1 MNFSNKNIII
11 QMSLHISSP
20 TKQYFYNSVSRFAC
34 YFASFC
40 GTWRFIVSFIHFNPL
55 SFERIISYGSNTS
68 FISQI
73 YFLLQVWKRRKFKI
87 QHLCGQF
94 LVQHKK
100 CWFTLENWG
109 GGILNTIFEKVHYIS
124 IQKSY
129 CKLITSQEA
138 NNGYQAAKN
147 GNAKQLSRALSD
159 YLSISNLTRPGVSE
173 R

>member
-1 MNFSNKNIII
+1 MISLAFYHITNKYTWIPPAKMLSFRCHSIFQVLLNNIFTI
-11 QMSLHISSP
+11 QCLDLRAILLLFVAHDALLSLLYI
-20 TKQYFYNSVSRFAC
+20 
-34 YFASFC
+34 
-40 GTWRFIVSFIHFNPL
+40 FNPL

-100 CWFTLENWG
+100 CWFTLENWV
-109 GGILNTIFEKVHYIS
+109 GGIFNTIFEKVHYIS

-129 CKLITSQEA
+129 CKLSSIP
-138 NNGYQAAKN
+138 GI
-147 GNAKQLSRALSD
+147 SRIACL
-159 YLSISNLTRPGVSE
+159 L
-173 R
+173 

>member
-1 MNFSNKNIII
+1 MVNNTIPNYIPNLAIISNRSSVTNIYMNSSNKNIII
-11 QMSLHISSP
+11 QMSLDISSL
-20 TKQYFYNSVSRFAC
+20 TEQYFYNSVSRFAC

-100 CWFTLENWG
+100 CWFTLENWV
-109 GGILNTIFEKVHYIS
+109 GGIFNTIFEKVHYIS

-129 CKLITSQEA
+129 CKLSFIP
-138 NNGYQAAKN
+138 GI
-147 GNAKQLSRALSD
+147 SRIACL
-159 YLSISNLTRPGVSE
+159 R
-173 R
+173 